1 MRLYYPDREK
11 EAKKR
16 RRERIMILLC
26 FLVIAGFTYLE
37 TRFLRFGT
45 DLPVG
50 GNILIF
56 ALINVNVIL
65 LILLLYLVLRNV
77 VKLFLERR
85 TKPRRKL
92 RSRLVIAFVMLTLVP
107 TIVLFMVATQF
118 ISTSMDYWFSI
129 QLEKSLK
136 KALEVGQGFYAKTT
150 QRADFY
156 GRKLAKDIGLHEYIR
171 LHKTRSLRNYI
182 LRNRRIFG
190 LDNIEVYDARLRRVA
205 KSSTRTAIRLPGTDT
220 ALLQKALKDAG
231 QATAIKPTPLG
242 DLVIAAVA
250 IRPLKGEGQPMG
262 VLVTGIMVSKGLVD
276 DMAQISKGY
285 EDYQQLVLLKNP
297 MKASHFI
304 IFSLVTLLILFS
316 ATWVSFNLAKG
327 ITVPIQE
334 LAEATERIAEGDLD
348 IHLDVE
354 TDDEIGSLVES
365 FNRMT
370 QDLRNSEKRLT
381 DANIELKDINEE
393 IEKRTRYIE
402 TVLSNVAAGVI
413 AVDARGIVTTFNK
426 YAQTLLH
433 MKGEDVLGKPYQE
446 LLTPEHI
453 EVVEGFIKTYKRGR
467 PDSLKRQ
474 IRLPLADRLLT
485 LMVSANVLTG
495 LEGETLGVVV
505 VIEDLTQFEKA
516 QRMAAWR
523 EVARRIAHEVKNP
536 LTPIQLS
543 AQRLR
548 RRYLDRFEDDGQV
561 FDECTSTIINQVEDL
576 RLLVNEFSNFAR
588 LPDTK
593 PLPGDIVEIAKEA
606 VKLYRDSRPNINYE
620 FEVHGEIPSLY
631 LDRDQIKRVFIN
643 LMDNAIDALPEGT
656 GTVTIS
662 ISYDKYFDIVRAE
675 VSDDGA
681 GLSPEAKSRIFEPY
695 FSTKEDGTGL
705 GMAIVSSIIADHDG
719 FVRIR
724 DNHPRG
730 TKVVLELPNTLAR
743 Q

>member
-1 MRLYYPDREK
+1 MRIYYPDREK

-16 RRERIMILLC
+16 RRERLMILLC
-26 FLVIAGFTYLE
+26 FLFIACFTYLE

-85 TKPRRKL
+85 TKPKRKL
-92 RSRLVIAFVMLTLVP
+92 KIRLVTAFVILTLVP

-150 QRADFY
+150 RRADFF
-156 GRKLAKDIGLHEYIR
+156 GRQMAKDIGLHEYIR
-171 LHKTRSLRNYI
+171 LHKTSSLRNYI
-182 LRNRRIFG
+182 KRKSLVLG
-190 LDNIEVYDARLRRVA
+190 LDKIEVYDTRLRRLA
-205 KSSTRTAIRLPGTDT
+205 KTSKKGAIRLPGTDT
-220 ALLQKALKDAG
+220 ALLQQALKETST
-231 QATAIKPTPLG
+231 ATAIKPSPLG
-242 DLVIAAVA
+242 DLVIAAVG
-250 IRPLKGEGQPMG
+250 IQPMKGGGRPMG
-262 VLVTGIMVSKGLVD
+262 VVVTGIMVSKGLVE

-304 IFSLVTLLILFS
+304 IFSMVTLLILFS

-334 LAEATERIAEGDLD
+334 LVEATERIAEGDLD

-354 TDDEIGSLVES
+354 TEDEIGSLVES
-365 FNRMT
+365 FNRMA
-370 QDLRNSEKRLT
+370 QDIRTSEKRLT
-381 DANIELKDINEE
+381 DTNIELQASNEE
-393 IEKRTRYIE
+393 IEKRRRYME
-402 TVLSNVAAGVI
+402 TVLSNVAAGVV
-413 AVDARGIVTTFNK
+413 AVDARGIVTTINK
-426 YAQTLLH
+426 YAETLLQ
-433 MKGEDVLGKPYQE
+433 MRAEDVLGKPYHE
-446 LLTPEHI
+446 LLGPEHL
-453 EVVEGFIKTYKRGR
+453 EVIEGFLKAYKRGR
-467 PDSLKRQ
+467 PETLRRQ
-474 IRLPLADRLLT
+474 IRLPLADSLLT
-485 LMVSANVLTG
+485 LMVSANVLTDVG
-495 LEGETLGVVV
+495 GERLGVVV
-505 VIEDLTQFEKA
+505 VFEDLTQFEKA

-548 RRYLDRFEDDGQV
+548 RRYMERFDEDGQV
-561 FDECTSTIINQVEDL
+561 FDECTSTIIKQVEDL
-576 RLLVNEFSNFAR
+576 KLLVNEFSNFAR
-588 LPDTK
+588 LPATN
-593 PLPGDIVEIAKEA
+593 PLPGDIVEIAQEA
-606 VKLYRDSRPNINYE
+606 VKLYRDSQPDIN
-620 FEVHGEIPSLY
+620 FEMEVLGEIPKLY
-631 LDRDQIKRVFIN
+631 LDKDQIKRVFIN
-643 LMDNAIDALPEGT
+643 LMDNAIDALQGGN
-656 GTVTIS
+656 GTVVIS

-675 VSDDGA
+675 VTDDGL

-695 FSTKEDGTGL
+695 FSTKEHGTGL

-743 Q
+743 H